1 MKRYILTLPVK
12 NIADA
17 LIYGISITILIAGL
31 LKEKFWLWIFALVL
45 LLVPVIISRMH
56 SKKIISDYFS
66 AKKRVNADAK

>member
-12 NIADA
+12 NIAVG

-31 LKEKFWLWIFALVL
+31 LKEKFWLWIFSLIL

-66 AKKRVNADAK
+66 AKKRRNAENR